1 MKLKKSIFYNVKEY
15 LYKIK
20 KISKQIIILFLFS
33 ICYHSNAYGSFDEE
47 PQNHTFTLSSKGNN
61 IYLYLNRD
69 IIYKNENKDITTK
82 ESIYDISLDDKYLT
96 IDTEKDIIYLKTDEK
111 SEYKNDETRE
121 CPIAY
126 TGFHGNGTP
135 IGLSFFNDP
144 SQKKTLKINHTGEDF
159 VIASQDDSDQD
170 WFLLK
175 VNGDLDIIHTIK
187 EYTGNSGTIHM
198 EANQGTEKR
207 ELIVTGDLSIQAQSS
222 SPTGN
227 IGYFSGILSEDQGYI
242 QVGGDVDI
250 SMECSPAA
258 NDSTAYISG
267 IALIGEQYLSHLNIA
282 GHTYIHD
289 IKSETSENTIYNYGF
304 YIHNWN
310 AESLTNFNALTISD
324 IKSVSIDGTPYA
336 AGILANYTRV
346 PVTVDGNLI
355 IKNIAAISDS
365 SSTAMTSG
373 AYGKNAAA
381 YAVYAY
387 GSKIDIKKAE
397 EIEGDIV
404 SVKHSS
410 SYDADIDIDF
420 ISSGKFTGFTRTGE
434 NYASLDISL
443 PDGAFWNVVPSNVI
457 SANERGSYVSNL
469 TKLSLDGS
477 NVYVGTT
484 RDVWDN
490 TWSDNLFASSFTPLS
505 STDNPTELLVRN
517 LSGSGN
523 FYLRTDMQE
532 DISDSVRIT
541 DSLAG
546 SHTLHVK
553 GSGAEPKERQ
563 TESYLARAE
572 NNIAATGNEFS
583 LAANTDGLKLV
594 DIGLYNYELETSER
608 NNGREWYLVRE
619 NTPSVDPDTDD
630 DNGNSGTNEP
640 EGSIPSQ
647 PDVPSGSFSPTG
659 EAEAALSG
667 LAGHYAMWYGY
678 QTDLRKRL
686 GEVRYG
692 TQTGLWV
699 RGFADKARLD
709 GLAGTSFTQNLVGGS
724 IGYDTLADVDETYM
738 WILGMQIRS
747 GHADQSTN
755 GRWGGYGDL
764 TSVGGGLYSTWV
776 HVDGWYLDAVATMD
790 WYNHEIR
797 AAMLDGT
804 PVHDDRSSYGIGAS
818 LEGGRKMD
826 FAFSNE
832 GRDYWFLEPQLQLSW
847 FWVRGGSF
855 TSSNGMT
862 IDQSDMA
869 SLTGRAGLVLGKKFT
884 LDEEDGPRYV
894 QPYVKAGVNHEF
906 LGEQRARLN
915 GLDMRSDLDGTRVY
929 YGLGVDWQLSDDIRL
944 YMQAEREHGEN
955 FTREYNMSAG
965 LKWRF

>member
-1 MKLKKSIFYNVKEY
+1 MNL
-15 LYKIK
+15 
-20 KISKQIIILFLFS
+20 
-33 ICYHSNAYGSFDEE
+33 DEE
-47 PQNHTFTLSSKGNN
+47 FIWIARGVEDSSYVNNGDGNGDKLEVLEKENYIVNIPHDVKVTTSYSWGIDISSDTDLYGEGRLPYLTLQGDGALS
-61 IYLYLNRD
+61 LTV
-69 IIYKNENKDITTK
+69 NKTPSAYQSDNVYAIGAQYGELK
-82 ESIYDISLDDKYLT
+82 IDVPISLDIHTNGEREGNTAYNAVQALAEGSVNFSRPLEISAGMERTGDFDLKFAAIRALGRHRDQDYSSTVTGSQLHIDDSYFRTNNGDVNVYGLLADLSEQTKKPVSINFDSVDLGSGSAESSIQVSSSRGMAAFTGIKAAEWGHIEVKDLT
-96 IDTEKDIIYLKTDEK
+96 IAGV
-111 SEYKNDETRE
+111 S
-121 CPIAY
+121 
-126 TGFHGNGTP
+126 
-135 IGLSFFNDP
+135 
-144 SQKKTLKINHTGEDF
+144 
-159 VIASQDDSDQD
+159 
-170 WFLLK
+170 
-175 VNGDLDIIHTIK
+175 
-187 EYTGNSGTIHM
+187 
-198 EANQGTEKR
+198 
-207 ELIVTGDLSIQAQSS
+207 VTGGSGAVF
-222 SPTGN
+222 TGA
-227 IGYFSGILSEDQGYI
+227 E
-242 QVGGDVDI
+242 
-250 SMECSPAA
+250 
-258 NDSTAYISG
+258 
-267 IALIGEQYLSHLNIA
+267 A
-282 GHTYIHD
+282 GT
-289 IKSETSENTIYNYGF
+289 
-304 YIHNWN
+304 
-310 AESLTNFNALTISD
+310 
-324 IKSVSIDGTPYA
+324 
-336 AGILANYTRV
+336 
-346 PVTVDGNLI
+346 
-355 IKNIAAISDS
+355 DS
-365 SSTAMTSG
+365 SVVIGGSAVIQNNTSSNQLYSLSAHGGTLTVHEG
-373 AYGKNAAA
+373 AHR
-381 YAVYAY
+381 V
-387 GSKIDIKKAE
+387 
-397 EIEGDIV
+397 EGDILAGIGELYEGSVGGTYTDYNLLHAPDDIVGWTV
-404 SVKHSS
+404 SKKV
-410 SYDADIDIDF
+410 YEQAGTVQAAF
-420 ISSGKFTGFTRTGE
+420 SGQNSWLCGFTSDGE
-434 NYASLDISL
+434 TVDEQYIQAGNDDQILESSIKLSFA
-443 PDGAFWNVVPSNVI
+443 DGAFWNVVPSNVS

-469 TKLSLDGS
+469 TELSLDGS

-490 TWSDNLFASSFTPLS
+490 NTWSDNLFASSFTPLS
-505 STDNPTELLVRN
+505 STDSPTELLVRN

-532 DISDSVRIT
+532 DISDSVLIT

-583 LAANTDGLKLV
+583 LAANKDGLKLV

-608 NNGREWYLVRE
+608 NEGREWYLVRE
-619 NTPSVDPDTDD
+619 NAPVEPGTPAGPDTD
-630 DNGNSGTNEP
+630 
-640 EGSIPSQ
+640 
-647 PDVPSGSFSPTG
+647 SFSPTG

-667 LAGHYAMWYGY
+667 LAGHYAIWYGY

-869 SLTGRAGLVLGKKFT
+869 SLTDRAGLVLGKKFT
-884 LDEEDGPRYV
+884 LDEKDGPRYV

>member
-1 MKLKKSIFYNVKEY
+1 MKTNTDCRAINIFNSTNEQDKLTITGKTSIDIDTAPTEDANYSTNWLEAIRSLGGTVN
-15 LYKIK
+15 LNGGTH
-20 KISKQIIILFLFS
+20 ISM
-33 ICYHSNAYGSFDEE
+33 
-47 PQNHTFTLSSKGNN
+47 
-61 IYLYLNRD
+61 
-69 IIYKNENKDITTK
+69 DITG
-82 ESIYDISLDDKYLT
+82 EEQSPL
-96 IDTEKDIIYLKTDEK
+96 
-111 SEYKNDETRE
+111 
-121 CPIAY
+121 
-126 TGFHGNGTP
+126 
-135 IGLSFFNDP
+135 LSD
-144 SQKKTLKINHTGEDF
+144 
-159 VIASQDDSDQD
+159 
-170 WFLLK
+170 
-175 VNGDLDIIHTIK
+175 
-187 EYTGNSGTIHM
+187 Y
-198 EANQGTEKR
+198 
-207 ELIVTGDLSIQAQSS
+207 
-222 SPTGN
+222 
-227 IGYFSGILSEDQGYI
+227 YI
-242 QVGGDVDI
+242 
-250 SMECSPAA
+250 
-258 NDSTAYISG
+258 
-267 IALIGEQYLSHLNIA
+267 
-282 GHTYIHD
+282 
-289 IKSETSENTIYNYGF
+289 
-304 YIHNWN
+304 
-310 AESLTNFNALTISD
+310 
-324 IKSVSIDGTPYA
+324 
-336 AGILANYTRV
+336 AGILALSTDENAILYEDYIEPPDFNTKINLKGESTIDGITV
-346 PVTVDGNLI
+346 KTSSQYFVSSAALEASGTKASINVDGSMVIRDMTTQNTQGDAYTYGVYTENGAQITFNDALSISNLKATSLSNNHTEAFALVSYGGGISVPPSDKDI
-355 IKNIAAISDS
+355 IIVGETGAFSQEETDIPNINVRFNTANSSLTGIAMLREPDWINGGLKDDGGIIDFSFAPGATWNVIPADS
-365 SSTAMTSG
+365 STVSNYLHQEDELLFSEVTSLNLDTG
-373 AYGKNAAA
+373 AN
-381 YAVYAY
+381 VYL
-387 GSKIDIKKAE
+387 GSMK
-397 EIEGDIV
+397 
-404 SVKHSS
+404 SS
-410 SYDADIDIDF
+410 WDF
-420 ISSGKFTGFTRTGE
+420 LPQGFTT
-434 NYASLDISL
+434 S
-443 PDGAFWNVVPSNVI
+443 PF
-457 SANERGSYVSNL
+457 
-469 TKLSLDGS
+469 
-477 NVYVGTT
+477 GTT
-484 RDVWDN
+484 
-490 TWSDNLFASSFTPLS
+490 SDMASTPVQLR
-505 STDNPTELLVRN
+505 TKELN
-517 LSGSGN
+517 GNGN
-523 FYLRTDMQE
+523 FYLRTDLHQ
-532 DISDSVRIT
+532 DISDSVLIT
-541 DSLAG
+541 ESLSG

-553 GSGAEPKERQ
+553 GGGSGDLIKEQ
-563 TESYLARAE
+563 TNSYLARTE
-572 NNIAATGNEFS
+572 FVNDGLGNEFS
-583 LAANTDGLKLV
+583 LAKNSHGQELV
-594 DIGLYNYELETSER
+594 DLGVYNYRLNHSQR

-619 NTPSVDPDTDD
+619 NAPVEPGTPAGPDTD
-630 DNGNSGTNEP
+630 
-640 EGSIPSQ
+640 
-647 PDVPSGSFSPTG
+647 SFSPTG

-884 LDEEDGPRYV
+884 LDEKDGPRYV